1 MVVTVVMV
9 LLLRALGVITEIKG
23 FTWEE
28 MIHEKE
34 TPAQAEARLVER
46 MQAKLEEGL
55 VKQKLVSQTETTREM
70 ASEPQSPAAPLPETP
85 SVEVKE
91 GRSVPAVK
99 VKTKVTKIQPSG
111 PTEGT
116 DCPTPSSPGAGQALR
131 VLGSALQPVAKDV
144 GKFANNLV
152 REE

>member
-9 LLLRALGVITEIKG
+9 LLLRALGVISEIKG

-28 MIHEKE
+28 MILGLVWKSLLLACRMQKSKEEQGFAVGFHSVPRIHEKE

-85 SVEVKE
+85 PWK
-91 GRSVPAVK
+91 
-99 VKTKVTKIQPSG
+99 
-111 PTEGT
+111 
-116 DCPTPSSPGAGQALR
+116 
-131 VLGSALQPVAKDV
+131 
-144 GKFANNLV
+144 
-152 REE
+152 